1 MTSALHLKNQPKK
14 ILIIRPSALG
24 DIVHSLPFLYAIK
37 NRFPEAEIHW
47 IVARELYPFL
57 EGHPMIHKLW
67 IFDKNRWK
75 KINLFYKTIR
85 EIIVF
90 CLELRSE
97 KFDITIDL
105 SGLLRSGLIAMV
117 SGAPVKIGFEEAV
130 EGSSFFYTHK
140 IKGGMQIHAID
151 RYLKI
156 ASFLGCKTNCIK
168 YPFAPLPES
177 PEICKLLPKKYIVL
191 SPSAGKEANRWS
203 ASRFGE
209 LAAKLPL
216 PVVITG
222 SRADVPIAR
231 VVEQNARKNSI
242 FLAGKTG
249 LKELAAVI
257 KNAMYLISND
267 SGPTHIAAAFN
278 VPVFAIFGPANHVR
292 TGPYGS
298 IHTVIQNRLPCSP
311 CYRKKPCDHFKC
323 MNDLSVEKVYNIIM
337 QNQKLKTL

>member
-1 MTSALHLKNQPKK
+1 MTDALYLKNPPKK

-24 DIVHSLPFLYAIK
+24 DIVHSLPFLYTIK

-47 IVARELYPFL
+47 VVARELYQFL

-67 IFDKNRWK
+67 IFDKTRWK
-75 KINLFYKTIR
+75 KISLLHKTII

-90 CLELRSE
+90 CLKLRNE

-105 SGLLRSGLIAMV
+105 SGLLRSGLIAVV
-117 SGAPVKIGFEEAV
+117 SGASVKIGFEEAA

-140 IKGGMQIHAID
+140 IKGGTQIHAID

-168 YPFAPLPES
+168 YPFAPFPENPKICESLPE
-177 PEICKLLPKKYIVL
+177 KYIVMA
-191 SPSAGKEANRWS
+191 PSAGKEANRWP

-222 SRADVPIAR
+222 SRADVPVAR
-231 VVEQNARKNSI
+231 VVEQNAKKTI
-242 FLAGKTG
+242 FLAGTTS

-267 SGPTHIAAAFN
+267 SGPAHIAAAFN
-278 VPVFAIFGPANHVR
+278 VPVFAIFGPANPVR

-323 MNDLSVEKVYNIIM
+323 MQDLSVEKVYNIIM
-337 QNQKLKTL
+337 QKMKSL

>member
-1 MTSALHLKNQPKK
+1 MTDALYLKNPPKK

-24 DIVHSLPFLYAIK
+24 DIVHSLPFLYTIK

-47 IVARELYPFL
+47 VVARELYQFL

-67 IFDKNRWK
+67 IFDKTRWK
-75 KINLFYKTIR
+75 KISLLHKTII

-90 CLELRSE
+90 CLKLRNE

-105 SGLLRSGLIAMV
+105 SGLLRSGLIAVV
-117 SGAPVKIGFEEAV
+117 SGASVKIGFEEAA

-140 IKGGMQIHAID
+140 IKGGVQIHAIE

-156 ASFLGCKTNCIK
+156 ALFLGCKTNCIK
-168 YPFAPLPES
+168 YPFAPFPES
-177 PEICKLLPKKYIVL
+177 QEICKSLPKKYIVMA
-191 SPSAGKEANRWS
+191 PSAGKEANRWP

-222 SRADVPIAR
+222 SRADVPVAR
-231 VVEQNARKNSI
+231 VVEQNAKKTI
-242 FLAGKTG
+242 FLAGTTS

-267 SGPTHIAAAFN
+267 SGPAHIAAAFN
-278 VPVFAIFGPANHVR
+278 VPVFAIFGPANPVR

-323 MNDLSVEKVYNIIM
+323 MQDLSVEKVYNIIM
-337 QNQKLKTL
+337 QKMKSL